1 MRQLSHFIF
10 ALFVAV
16 LPFCCSLIVPP
27 LRQPTDNR
35 HEFRLV
41 RRNISN
47 VFHGL
52 HRRNSTENVSRG
64 TKRPMVSR
72 SDSRPDIANAS
83 QSIKRP
89 KVCRSDA
96 FVYEMPF
103 YAFVPTPHPETNSSI
118 RGLHTQPIMAPKGHY
133 WGGLSK

>member
-52 HRRNSTENVSRG
+52 HRRNSTESVSRS
-64 TKRPMVSR
+64 TKRPRVSR

-83 QSIKRP
+83 QGSKRP
-89 KVCRSDA
+89 KVYRSDT
-96 FVYEMPF
+96 FVFDMPF
-103 YAFVPTPHPETNSSI
+103 YAFVPTPHPVTDSS
-118 RGLHTQPIMAPKGHY
+118 TQTIK
-133 WGGLSK
+133 